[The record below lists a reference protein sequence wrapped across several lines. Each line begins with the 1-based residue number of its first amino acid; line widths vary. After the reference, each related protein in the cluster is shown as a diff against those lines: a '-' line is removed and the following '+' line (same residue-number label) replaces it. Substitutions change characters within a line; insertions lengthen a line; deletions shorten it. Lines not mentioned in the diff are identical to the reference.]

1 MNVLLL
7 QPFRLATEEMFT
19 TNKIIGKNQVMLTWF
34 FFVHGGAKM
43 NKEDYQKLMEQ
54 AKKVT
59 ITSVMDEQGMDY
71 IDMRN
76 FAQSVEHDSLMI
88 DKRKN
93 RFYWNSQIE
102 DGKVVSGDTID
113 FVKRFFNKSHME
125 ALTYLAE
132 EEHEKLTTQEK
143 WQNLKNRFNI
153 IFNTPIPFK
162 KQEIIL

>member
-1 MNVLLL
+1 
-7 QPFRLATEEMFT
+7 
-19 TNKIIGKNQVMLTWF
+19 
-34 FFVHGGAKM
+34 M

-125 ALTYLAE
+125 ALTCWSVLG
-132 EEHEKLTTQEK
+132 LQPWPT
-143 WQNLKNRFNI
+143 LRGRG
-153 IFNTPIPFK
+153 FK
-162 KQEIIL
+162 PQY